1 MNGFLLINK
10 PAGPTSH
17 DIVNHLRCI
26 TGIKQIG
33 HAGTLDPFA
42 DGLLIVA
49 VGTSTKLL
57 KYFVGLDKQYRAT
70 LFLGATSDTQ
80 DRTGNVVPSPKVGEG
95 RVRSECEKDIDE
107 SSHRPPTPSYLRR
120 GDTTTPSTPSP
131 FKGEGRGEV
140 FKNIETI
147 SNSLSR
153 FLGSQLQTPPMY
165 SAKKIN
171 GKKLYE
177 LARQGK
183 TVERKPHEIEIYSI
197 NLVSYNWPYIT
208 IDVHCSSGTYIR
220 TLGHDIGQALGCGAY
235 LETLTRTAIG
245 DFTLDDTLSLRAPLR
260 VKQSS
265 RENKTSLKP
274 LPSLWS
280 SKIASSP
287 KGVLAV
293 TEWRTARMGNNA
305 ISKPDTRYQIPETKT
320 ENRQLTT
327 DNWKNHFILSPHA
340 QSTIMVFGVFDL
352 IHKGHEYFF
361 QQAKKFGSQLIV
373 IITTDNNATKQKNNP
388 PTYTQ
393 QERLQHIKALKY
405 VDNAHIGD
413 EIDYFTFIQEY
424 SPDLICLGYD
434 QLYSE
439 TQLRQELKERELKT
453 HVLRIDAYKPEIYKS
468 HLLK

>member
-17 DIVNHLRCI
+17 DIVNQLRRI
-26 TGIKQIG
+26 TGIRQIG

-49 VGTSTKLL
+49 VEASTKLL
-57 KYFVGLDKQYRAT
+57 KYFVGLDKHYRAT

-80 DRTGNVVPSPKVGEG
+80 DRTGVVTPAPLQGGGEG
-95 RVRSECEKDIDE
+95 EVWEH
-107 SSHRPPTPSYLRR
+107 SSYRPLTPSYLRR

-131 FKGEGRGEV
+131 FKGEGEGEV
-140 FKNIETI
+140 FKNIEMI
-147 SNSLSR
+147 SKSLSR

-165 SAKKIN
+165 SAKKIH

-183 TVERKPHEIEIYSI
+183 TVERKPHEIEVYSI
-197 NLVSYNWPYIT
+197 NLISYNWPYVT

-235 LETLTRTAIG
+235 LESLTRTAIG
-245 DFTLDDTLSLRAPLR
+245 DFESKDALSLADTPLHPLSPSQR
-260 VKQSS
+260 QDTA
-265 RENKTSLKP
+265 REDMPPS
-274 LPSLWS
+274 LPS
-280 SKIASSP
+280 P
-287 KGVLAV
+287 FEGEGKGEVF
-293 TEWRTARMGNNA
+293 
-305 ISKPDTRYQIPETKT
+305 KKT
-320 ENRQLTT
+320 I
-327 DNWKNHFILSPHA
+327 ILSPHTN
-340 QSTIMVFGVFDL
+340 STIMVFGVFDL
-352 IHKGHEYFF
+352 LHKGHEYFF

-373 IITTDNNATKQKNNP
+373 VITTDNNVTKQKKYP

-393 QERLQHIKALKY
+393 QERLQHIKALKC
-405 VDNAHIGD
+405 VNDAHIGD
-413 EIDYFTFIQEY
+413 ETDYFALIKKY

-434 QLYSE
+434 QAYSE

-453 HVLRIDAYKPEIYKS
+453 HVLRLDAYKSEIYKS
-468 HLLK
+468 HLLKQ